1 MWTKCPMNFIIECL
15 FDAKMICVHIS
26 FLRGQKAVLTH
37 YDNFFDSI
45 VLSVFILSVV
55 VEDYMGKKLFDSLK
69 K

>member
-1 MWTKCPMNFIIECL
+1 MWTKCPMNFIMECL

-45 VLSVFILSVV
+45 VFLFLFLALSLKTIW
-55 VEDYMGKKLFDSLK
+55 EKKLFESLK